1 MMLTNLEIYPDS
13 LLDWLALSVSAKI
26 SLGHVSQQ
34 YIPKLQ
40 GILHAYPSACM
51 VQEYTVI
58 SM

>member
-1 MMLTNLEIYPDS
+1 MRLTNLEIYPDS
-13 LLDWLALSVSAKI
+13 LLDWLTLSVSAKI
-26 SLGHVSQQ
+26 SLGHVFQQ

-40 GILHAYPSACM
+40 GILYAYPSASM

>member
-1 MMLTNLEIYPDS
+1 MVLTKLEIYPDS
-13 LLDWLALSVSAKI
+13 LLDWLTLSVSDKI
-26 SLGHVSQQ
+26 SLGHVFQQ

-40 GILHAYPSACM
+40 GILHAYPSASM